1 MKMKML
7 TEEKISY
14 YQVLSDGYCL
24 LNDSNGNKKLAYDR
38 YELRKGDIITTKFDI
53 IFGDKVI
60 EVSGSFSQ
68 KNYPYKLRIAKI
80 TSPHVWNTTG
90 NEDCSNL
97 HPNFNPKKICVC
109 LIHSNILSDITKQVV
124 RNNLLDKIGI

>member
-1 MKMKML
+1 MKMKVL
-7 TEEKISY
+7 TEEKISH

-24 LNDSNGNKKLAYDR
+24 LNDSNGNKGSR

-68 KNYPYKLRIAKI
+68 KYYPYKLRIAKI
-80 TSPHVWNTTG
+80 TSPRVWTSTG
-90 NEDCSNL
+90 YEDCSNL
-97 HPNFNPKKICVC
+97 HPNFNPKKTCSC